1 VNTPAGRAARLKQLE
16 GTLRTLVERD
26 STLAAPTE
34 FEPGRQERITL
45 TLPQG
50 LSDNLTREARTLGLR
65 ELASRAEARVQ
76 LRGEG
81 WKIEPEEPQTDEL
94 RAGRVGSFTWT
105 ATPERGAGPL
115 SATVEAALSGG
126 GRFETL
132 QLGQLTGE
140 VTGPGS
146 EGSNEGGLS
155 WRALGLAVLLLA
167 ALLGALLYARRK
179 DGGEGGQRRYNRRRP
194 DPVNL
199 TPYSPAA
206 NTDAPRDGDP
216 EPVKP

>member
-1 VNTPAGRAARLKQLE
+1 V
-16 GTLRTLVERD
+16 VERD
-26 STLAAPTE
+26 STLAAPE
-34 FEPGRQERITL
+34 RFEPGKEERITL

-50 LSDNLTREARTLGLR
+50 LSESLTREARTLGLR
-65 ELASRAEARVQ
+65 ELASKAESRVT

-81 WKIEPEEPQTDEL
+81 WDIEPEEPQIEEL
-94 RAGRVGSFTWT
+94 RAGRVNSITWT

-115 SATVEAALSGG
+115 TADVQAALSGG

-132 QLGQLTGE
+132 QLGQVTSE

-146 EGSNEGGLS
+146 EASDGGGLS
-155 WRALGLAVLLLA
+155 WRAVGLAVLLLA
-167 ALLGALLYARRK
+167 ALLGVLLFARRK
-179 DGGEGGQRRYNRRRP
+179 DDGSGQRRYNRRRP

-206 NTDAPRDGDP
+206 DTDAPRDGDP
-216 EPVKP
+216 DAPRPQTT